1 MKLKLINVL
10 NEVFGSTFVEYI
22 IYSNGGIRIKKIGS
36 RSFKREEWKEADEF
50 LIAVVRSLIMS
61 IKSGLRDDQ
70 AL

>member
-1 MKLKLINVL
+1 MKLKLINIL
-10 NEVFGSTFVEYI
+10 NEVFGSTFVEYV

-36 RSFKREEWKEADEF
+36 RSFKREEWKEADES